1 MSTKKQKRII
11 EQYAAKQKKLKKD
24 VSSLKGEL
32 TKAEKKLAKEAER
45 TERSKKK
52 AKAAEKSASKAGA
65 RANLLQEQ
73 LDQASATLA
82 STPSE
87 ASVDAATLDA
97 PTVDAEVTEQETDGV
112 GVPDESWSV
121 VQLRAEARSRGMAGM
136 SKTPKSELIAALTV

>member
-1 MSTKKQKRII
+1 MGIKKQKRII

-24 VSSLKGEL
+24 VSALKGEL
-32 TKAEKKLAKEAER
+32 TKAKKRLTKAAER

-52 AKAAEKSASKAGA
+52 AKAAEKAASKAGA

-73 LDQASATLA
+73 LDQAAAAVDSA
-82 STPSE
+82 PSE
-87 ASVDAATLDA
+87 ATVDAAR
-97 PTVDAEVTEQETDGV
+97 VDAEATTQETDDGA

-121 VQLRAEARSRGMAGM
+121 VQLRAEARARGMAGT